1 MGAHGTCYIYQYTH
15 TRTYTLRYIS
25 SSFTEK
31 ALDCRKCRL
40 MLSWSSQLLSSWAH
54 LFMDR
59 SVPRE
64 TYGYHGWPSDCTVT
78 TLPAS
83 WKRSGSCIVWFLI
96 HWRLWFA
103 SLKEDYNIFGIG
115 FGIVLGLFGTSQ
127 TMNSLR
133 WFGPKMLKFQNSL
146 TAAWWGDHRRP
157 SWATAPGG
165 SSYTTTMSAMSAKG
179 DTSLASTNLSTKKKR
194 KTPTWNQYWILK

>member
-1 MGAHGTCYIYQYTH
+1 
-15 TRTYTLRYIS
+15 
-25 SSFTEK
+25 
-31 ALDCRKCRL
+31 

-59 SVPRE
+59 SVLRE

-103 SLKEDYNIFGIG
+103 SLKEDYNIFGI
-115 FGIVLGLFGTSQ
+115 VLGLFWDCLGH
-127 TMNSLR
+127 
-133 WFGPKMLKFQNSL
+133 PKQWIHCAGLVQRCWSSELIDGRLM
-146 TAAWWGDHRRP
+146 GRP
-157 SWATAPGG
+157 PPAFMSHHPGG

-179 DTSLASTNLSTKKKR
+179 DTSLASTNLST
-194 KTPTWNQYWILK
+194 